1 MEYRKVIA
9 NSTETFRF
17 RHLLIEEKI
26 DMFDRIRHL
35 EDEKW
40 FAVDFKSAEIYR
52 SVHWLCRF
60 RLDRIVENGIY
71 WIGGVA
77 GKHVKIQTVI
87 VKIFKSIIVTANIHK
102 LEDYIHVNYRA
113 ESRMSIVTDDQRL
126 YNHYSYHRI
135 ESREKQNPIKS
146 IQQNQY
152 DRRTSIRCIEG
163 KMFSTRKTKKFYRRL
178 IWRGQL

>member
-26 DMFDRIRHL
+26 DMLDGIRNL

-40 FAVDFKSAEIYR
+40 FAADFKMAEIYR
-52 SVHWLCRF
+52 SVHWPCRC

-71 WIGGVA
+71 WIGGVD
-77 GKHVKIQTVI
+77 GKHVNVQTVI
-87 VKIFKSIIVTANIHK
+87 VKIFKSRIVTASIHK

-113 ESRMSIVTDDQRL
+113 ESRI
-126 YNHYSYHRI
+126 
-135 ESREKQNPIKS
+135 
-146 IQQNQY
+146 
-152 DRRTSIRCIEG
+152 IRPV
-163 KMFSTRKTKKFYRRL
+163 
-178 IWRGQL
+178 